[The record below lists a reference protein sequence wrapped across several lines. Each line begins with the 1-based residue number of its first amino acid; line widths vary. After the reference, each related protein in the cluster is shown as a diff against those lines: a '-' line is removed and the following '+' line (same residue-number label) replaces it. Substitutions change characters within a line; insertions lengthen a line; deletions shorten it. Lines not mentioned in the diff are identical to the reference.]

1 MVHWQ
6 NPSWLNSIIV
16 PILKPNKPAHLPPS
30 YRPIS
35 LASNVCKLLKKRVV
49 CRLNWFL
56 EYHNILNH
64 KVCGVGNASVFLA
77 ISLHAL
83 SASHRDMTV

>member
-1 MVHWQ
+1 MV
-6 NPSWLNSIIV
+6 STIGVGSGGLRKRGACSISRARG
-16 PILKPNKPAHLPPS
+16 LKLTKISQHL
-30 YRPIS
+30 
-35 LASNVCKLLKKRVV
+35 
-49 CRLNWFL
+49 
-56 EYHNILNH
+56 LNH